1 MTRNQPNVIVM
12 GGSLGGLTAA
22 LFLRHAGCAVTVFER
37 SQTPLAGQ
45 GAGIVLHPAT
55 IRYFTLHGDVADIQ
69 DMSTA
74 TNWVRYLEAEG
85 RVAAERQDS
94 YRFGSYNSIYK
105 GLLDA
110 FGADHYHLGEMVT
123 GFEQDEQGVTVH
135 LPSGRTE
142 RCDLLVCADGIRSSA
157 RNMLLGVE
165 GSLEYAGYLAWRGTL
180 SEHDLS
186 SELGAA
192 LEDAIIY
199 HILSQ
204 GHMLIY
210 PIPVVDHTEAFINW
224 LWYRNIPEGPQLESI
239 MTDQEGN
246 IHDVSLGPG
255 TVHRENVATLH
266 QDASAMLPEPLADL
280 ILKTDQPFIQAVM
293 DCDISHMAFGRICL
307 IGDAAFVGRPH
318 LAVGTAKAA
327 EDGWQLSQA
336 IQASDGDVTTALQQ
350 WEPRQLQLGRS
361 VVERNREAGFRLQNG
376 EWSMGEQLAFGLYE
390 IGDSMMS

>member
-1 MTRNQPNVIVM
+1 MTTNQPNVIVM
-12 GGSLGGLTAA
+12 GGSLGGLTAG
-22 LFLRHAGCAVTVFER
+22 LFLRHAGCTVTIFER
-37 SQTPLAGQ
+37 SHTPLTGQ

-55 IRYFTLHGDVADIQ
+55 VRYFTLHGTADVR

-74 TNWVRYLEAEG
+74 TNWVRYLDADG
-85 RVAAERQDS
+85 HIAAERQDS

-105 GLLDA
+105 GLLDV
-110 FGADHYHLGEMVT
+110 FGTDHYHLGEMVT
-123 GFEQDEQGVTVH
+123 GFDQDQQGVTVH
-135 LPSGRTE
+135 FASGHIE

-157 RNMLLGVE
+157 RNTLLGDK
-165 GSLEYAGYLAWRGTL
+165 GSTEYAGYVAWRGIL

-186 SELGAA
+186 PELGAA
-192 LEDAIIY
+192 LDDAIIY

-210 PIPVVDHTEAFINW
+210 PIPVVDRAEAYINW
-224 LWYRNIPEGPQLESI
+224 LWYRNIPEGSQLESI

-255 TVHRENVATLH
+255 AVHKENVAMLH
-266 QDASAMLPEPLADL
+266 QDATAMLPQSLSDL

-293 DCDISHMAFGRICL
+293 DCEIPHMAFDRVCL

-318 LAVGTAKAA
+318 LAAGTAKAA

-336 IQASDGDVTTALQQ
+336 IQAADGDITAALRQ

-361 VVERNREAGFRLQNG
+361 VVERNREAGYRLQNG
-376 EWSMGEQLAFGLYE
+376 VWPVGDQLAFGLYE
-390 IGDSMMS
+390 IGDSVMS